1 MPTYRTDFFDRVAV
15 FLGEGFTVHYS
26 PTDMG
31 TLSVPIHQP
40 WAKRLPPMRYVA
52 PGIEWQPGVL
62 SVPLRRGDVVV
73 VSGAPR
79 NLSNMLM
86 LIRARIAGART
97 IWWGHYWSS
106 TSSTFRFRIRLM
118 LMKLANAVLFYTDHE
133 VGEYRARLGRHDR
146 RRVVG
151 LNNGINIDPIIPL
164 RAPYEANKRDKA
176 IMFVGRLTEKTE
188 LEILLHSL
196 ADPRLDDVKLNI
208 IGDGQQ
214 RDSLEALARSL
225 AINDRIT
232 WHGGS
237 TDEQTIAR
245 IANNCQIFAYPGAVG
260 LSLLHAMAYGL
271 PAVVHNDR
279 WGHMPEIAAFYKAK
293 SGLTFSRGDPQSL
306 TITILKALRTVTQDQ
321 SWSEAAIRV
330 SDRDFN
336 TARMAERFRDLVLY
350 LKTQKRC

>member
-1 MPTYRTDFFDRVAV
+1 
-15 FLGEGFTVHYS
+15 
-26 PTDMG
+26 
-31 TLSVPIHQP
+31 
-40 WAKRLPPMRYVA
+40 
-52 PGIEWQPGVL
+52 
-62 SVPLRRGDVVV
+62 
-73 VSGAPR
+73 
-79 NLSNMLM
+79 
-86 LIRARIAGART
+86 
-97 IWWGHYWSS
+97 
-106 TSSTFRFRIRLM
+106 M